1 MNSAVRTETRATVAS
16 AAGSR
21 RRRPRP
27 QLGRHLL
34 LGLVAL
40 VSLFPFYWLVVMA
53 TSSSAEVFTFPP
65 RLFPGTRLFTNLSKV
80 SQTVSLGS
88 AFTNSLIVSVSAV
101 LLSCFLCSLA
111 GFVFAHMR
119 FRGRDKLFG
128 FVLATMILP
137 TGVALA
143 PTMQIYS
150 KLGWIDT
157 FLPLIIP
164 GSASAF
170 GLFWMRQTAISGIAY
185 ELVEAARVDG
195 CGLIRTYWHVALPA
209 MRPGL
214 AAFGIFSFMWTW
226 NDYLWPLIVLNDPS
240 KYTLPVALAELKGNY
255 GSFDYSVV
263 MAGTLV
269 AAIPLVVL
277 FLVSRKFI
285 FANMVAGALK

>member
-1 MNSAVRTETRATVAS
+1 MNSIIRDRTCAPVRTPA
-16 AAGSR
+16 R
-21 RRRPRP
+21 RRAPRP
-27 QLGRHLL
+27 QFGKHVF

-40 VSLFPFYWLVVMA
+40 ISLFPFYWLVIMA
-53 TSSSAEVFTFPP
+53 TSTNADVFTFPP
-65 RLFPGTRLFTNLSKV
+65 RLYPGTRFFTNLGKV
-80 SQTVSLGS
+80 SQAVPLDS
-88 AFTNSLIVSVSAV
+88 AFVNSLIVTVSAV
-101 LLSCFLCSLA
+101 LLSVFLCSLG

-128 FVLATMILP
+128 TVLVTMVFP

-143 PTMQIYS
+143 PSLEIYS
-150 KLGWIDT
+150 HLGWIDT

-164 GSASAF
+164 GAASAF
-170 GLFWMRQTAISGIAY
+170 GLFWMRQTAQSAIPY
-185 ELVEAARVDG
+185 ELVEASRMDG
-195 CGLIRTYWHVALPA
+195 CGLLKTYWHVALPA

-255 GSFDYSVV
+255 GSLDYSVV

-269 AAIPLVVL
+269 AAIPLIVL
-277 FLVSRKFI
+277 FLISRKFV